1 MAGRAVGDAGDPGRQ
16 RLIALLTKL
25 CASCPDVMRAVLAGL
40 GDHVGGGP
48 VADDWTLIVLK
59 RLPPSATPAIE

>member
-1 MAGRAVGDAGDPGRQ
+1 
-16 RLIALLTKL
+16 
-25 CASCPDVMRAVLAGL
+25 MRALLAGL

-59 RLPPSATPAIE
+59 RLPPAATPAIE